1 MSDKIYNKLI
11 TLSVDELDN
20 YIEFLESIY
29 SPTITGKEIDK
40 KTMEYLGITDW
51 FFTASRFPVRRHVHG
66 VQAVFGI
73 LPDAPCKVNIISQS
87 INALFYP

>member
-40 KTMEYLGITDW
+40 KTMEYLGITD
-51 FFTASRFPVRRHVHG
+51 
-66 VQAVFGI
+66 
-73 LPDAPCKVNIISQS
+73 
-87 INALFYP
+87 